1 MSFDK
6 PTRNKL
12 ASMVGD
18 CRRLLTDDIR
28 HQLQAVYGLQP
39 DGSALEGSRLAHLD
53 ERGREVARALRL
65 WQEHLGS
72 TEPGTVLQKRKAAFD
87 RLAHETVPA
96 LFAHSERR
104 KAVQHCPPAWGSSM
118 IPHSCL
124 ATRLRRTSLT
134 STRRPWAP

>member
-18 CRRLLTDDIR
+18 CRNLLTNDIR

-39 DGSALEGSRLAHLD
+39 DGSALAVSSLTHLD
-53 ERGREVARALRL
+53 ERGREVASALRL

-72 TEPGTVLQKRKAAFD
+72 TEAGTD
-87 RLAHETVPA
+87 
-96 LFAHSERR
+96 S
-104 KAVQHCPPAWGSSM
+104 
-118 IPHSCL
+118 
-124 ATRLRRTSLT
+124 
-134 STRRPWAP
+134 

>member
-39 DGSALEGSRLAHLD
+39 DGTALPVSSLRISMNGDAKSHVHCGIGRNTSSPPRQEPRLTKK
-53 ERGREVARALRL
+53 ER
-65 WQEHLGS
+65 
-72 TEPGTVLQKRKAAFD
+72 
-87 RLAHETVPA
+87 
-96 LFAHSERR
+96 
-104 KAVQHCPPAWGSSM
+104 C
-118 IPHSCL
+118 I
-124 ATRLRRTSLT
+124 
-134 STRRPWAP
+134 